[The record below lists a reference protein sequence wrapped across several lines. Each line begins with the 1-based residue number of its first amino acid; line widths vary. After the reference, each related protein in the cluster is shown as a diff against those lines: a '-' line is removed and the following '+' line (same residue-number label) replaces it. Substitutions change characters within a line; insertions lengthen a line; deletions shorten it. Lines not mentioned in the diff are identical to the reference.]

1 MNDLDK
7 KSNLELQTLKKE
19 LKDEF
24 EHVRFEVVKTYDYWM
39 SLDSKHRLVCEVL
52 KRRGLL

>member
-1 MNDLDK
+1 MENLDK

-24 EHVRFEVVKTYDYWM
+24 EFFRFEVVKAYDHWV
-39 SLDSKHRLVCEVL
+39 SLDTKHTSVTNEL
-52 KRRGLL
+52 KKRGLL